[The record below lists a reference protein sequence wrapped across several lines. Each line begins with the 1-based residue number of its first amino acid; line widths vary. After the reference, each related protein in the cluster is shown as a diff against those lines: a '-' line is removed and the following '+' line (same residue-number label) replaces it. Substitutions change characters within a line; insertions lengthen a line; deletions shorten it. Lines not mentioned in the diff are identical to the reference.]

1 MTEEYSIQFD
11 QYLEFRTDNALIN
24 DLTLVV
30 LDGLAMDRV
39 NRNAYK
45 VTIGKILVNLF
56 VAWKNNKD
64 KVVGFSRNKTF
75 WYAKNPMDNRF
86 YNNPSLGFATV
97 TKSLDVLV
105 AKKWVIKT
113 TEGFYYKE
121 EKHGRTT
128 RYKAS
133 KKLCDA
139 FVEHGLTL
147 AMVRREDSKKS
158 VILRSKKPKK
168 TPKNLR
174 PRGKNI
180 GYKSNKK
187 IIQMEKNLEVINW
200 ALEKA
205 HIDLF
210 ITRDEEKQINRR
222 LTKKAQREEG
232 NIREIQYQDKSLQ
245 RIFNVDFEHG
255 GRFYGGFWQ
264 QIPSEYRDRLTI
276 HNHLT
281 GEIDYSQIHPTI
293 LYNKIGQPMVDEL
306 HRPIDPYSFDDENR
320 KSNKKVF
327 NTMLNSKNFK
337 ECEWACSH
345 NDGFVLPKKYKTW
358 EDFLN
363 HIQTFH
369 KPISDYFFTGY
380 GLKLQRLDS
389 DICETVLMEM
399 FSVGKI
405 VLPVHD
411 SFVTTWDNYLA
422 LGQCMNK
429 ASLKHLGFH
438 LWSKPEVKIFN
449 DVPVKLDPTTI
460 TTNTDYFK
468 RREEFY
474 RAIDIEDPHGDTE
487 IDEYGFGDL
496 DGYH

>member
-1 MTEEYSIQFD
+1 MKTEEYSVQFD
-11 QYLEFRTDNALIN
+11 QYLEFRKDNALIN

-30 LDGLAMDRV
+30 LDGLAMNRV

-64 KVVGFSRNKTF
+64 KVVGFSRNKIF

-113 TEGFYYKE
+113 TEGFYDKQ

-133 KKLCDA
+133 TKLCDA
-139 FVEHGLTL
+139 FLEHGLTL
-147 AMVRREDSKKS
+147 SMVRHQDSKKS

-187 IIQMEKNLEVINW
+187 IIQMEKSLERINW

-210 ITRDEEKQINRR
+210 ITRDEEKQLNRR
-222 LTKKAQREEG
+222 LTKKAQREAG

-264 QIPSEYRDRLTI
+264 QIPSQYRTRLTI
-276 HNHLT
+276 YNSRT
-281 GEIDYSQIHPTI
+281 FEQDYSSIHFAI
-293 LYNKIGQPMVDEL
+293 LYNEIGQPL
-306 HRPIDPYSFDDENR
+306 NKDPYQFGMGDR
-320 KSNKKVF
+320 KTNKLVLNF
-327 NTMLNSKNFK
+327 MLNSEHLEACLGACRKSEKVTKPK
-337 ECEWACSH
+337 E
-345 NDGFVLPKKYKTW
+345 FKTW
-358 EDFLN
+358 KDYVLYLQSE
-363 HIQTFH
+363 HE
-369 KPISDYFFTGY
+369 PIKKYFFTGY
-380 GLKLQRLDS
+380 GLKLQRIDS
-389 DICETVLMEM
+389 DLAEQVQLEM
-399 FSVGKI
+399 INKGKVI
-405 VLPVHD
+405 LCIHD
-411 SFVTTWDNYLA
+411 SFVCRLRD
-422 LGQCMNK
+422 LGDLIECMNN
-429 ASLKHLGFH
+429 ASISQLGFR
-438 LWSKPEVKIFN
+438 LFSEPK
-449 DVPVKLDPTTI
+449 VPKVW
-460 TTNTDYFK
+460 TNEKSIKKRTEYFE
-468 RREEFY
+468 RRKEFFVSNGLKY
-474 RAIDIEDPHGDTE
+474 SHQELQPM
-487 IDEYGFGDL
+487 
-496 DGYH
+496 

>member
-1 MTEEYSIQFD
+1 MSEEYSIQFD
-11 QYLEFRTDNALIN
+11 QYLGFRKDNALVN

-45 VTIGKILVNLF
+45 LTIEKILVNLF

-64 KVVGFSRNKTF
+64 KVVGFSRGKTF

-105 AKKWVIKT
+105 EKKWIDKT
-113 TEGFYYKE
+113 TEGYYDRE
-121 EKHGRTT
+121 ENNGRTT

-133 KKLCDA
+133 KRLSRA

-147 AMVRREDSKKS
+147 AMVRHEDVKKG
-158 VILRSKKPKK
+158 VILRGKKPKK

-180 GYKSNKK
+180 GYISDKK

-205 HIDLF
+205 HIDLL
-210 ITRDEEKQINRR
+210 ITRDEEKQLNRR
-222 LTKKAQREEG
+222 LTKKAQREAG
-232 NIREIQYQDKSLQ
+232 NIREIQYQDKSIQ

-264 QIPSEYRDRLTI
+264 QIPSEYRHRLTI
-276 HNHLT
+276 YNELT
-281 GEIDYSQIHPTI
+281 GELDYSQIHPTI

-327 NTMLNSKNFK
+327 NTMLNSKNFN

-345 NDGFVLPKKYKTW
+345 NDDFILPKKYETW
-358 EDFLN
+358 KDFLN

-369 KPISDYFFTGY
+369 QSISDYFFTGY

-389 DICETVLMEM
+389 EICETVLMEM

-411 SFVTTWDNYLA
+411 SFVTTWDNFLA

-429 ASLKHLGFH
+429 ASIKHLGFQ
-438 LWSKPEVKIFN
+438 LWNKPEIQMM
-449 DVPVKLDPTTI
+449 DEEPVKLDPTKIRTS
-460 TTNTDYFK
+460 TDYFK
-468 RREEFY
+468 RRKEFY
-474 RAIDIEDPHGDTE
+474 QAIDIEDPYGDTE
-487 IDEYGFGDL
+487 IDEYAFGDL

>member
-1 MTEEYSIQFD
+1 MKTEEYSIQFD
-11 QYLEFRTDNALIN
+11 QYLEFRKDNALIN
-24 DLTLVV
+24 DLTLLV

-105 AKKWVIKT
+105 EKKWIKKT
-113 TEGFYYKE
+113 AEGIYYRE

-139 FVEHGLTL
+139 FLEHGLTL
-147 AMVRREDSKKS
+147 AMVRREDSKKCI
-158 VILRSKKPKK
+158 ILRSKKPKK
-168 TPKNLR
+168 TPQNPN

-180 GYKSNKK
+180 GYKSNRK
-187 IIQMEKNLEVINW
+187 IVQMEKNLQAFNW
-200 ALEKA
+200 ALEKT
-205 HIDLF
+205 HVDLF
-210 ITRDEEKQINRR
+210 ITKDEEKELNLRI
-222 LTKKAQREEG
+222 TKKAQRDAG

-264 QIPSEYRDRLTI
+264 QIPSEYRHRLTI
-276 HNHLT
+276 HNQFT
-281 GEIDYSQIHPTI
+281 TEIDYSQIHPTI
-293 LYNKIGQPMVDEL
+293 LYNKVGHPLDE
-306 HRPIDPYSFDDENR
+306 DPYSFDDENR
-320 KSNKKVF
+320 DSNKKVF
-327 NTMLNSKNFK
+327 NTILNSKNFK
-337 ECEWACSH
+337 QCEGACD
-345 NDGFVLPKKYKTW
+345 NDEDMILPKNFETW
-358 EDFLN
+358 KDFLN
-363 HIQTFH
+363 HIQNYH
-369 KPISDYFFTGY
+369 QPISDYFFTGY

-389 DICETVLMEM
+389 DIAETVMMAM
-399 FSVGKI
+399 FNQGKI

-411 SFVTTWDNYLA
+411 SFVTTWSWSLE
-422 LGQCMNK
+422 LVRKMND
-429 ASLKHLGFH
+429 ASLKHLGFV
-438 LWSKPEVKIFN
+438 LFNKYDLVKF
-449 DVPVKLDPTTI
+449 DGVPHKLDP
-460 TTNTDYFK
+460 NAVKNDTDYFK

-474 RAIDIEDPHGDTE
+474 SGYDVEDPHGYDE
-487 IDEYGFGDL
+487 IDEYGVNFFDE
-496 DGYH
+496 